1 MYMNILMYIFKLNIL
16 IYKINILI
24 NNTTIIKFLNV
35 KLYRI
40 HNSNKN
46 YEMPRNTFNKNFARF
61 MQINSKIY
69 LKGFVLVSC
78 GCSHKLPQTDQVGSF
93 TETLRKILSH
103 PSLLASGCYWHIL
116 SPP

>member
-46 YEMPRNTFNKNFARF
+46 YEMPRKTFNKNFY
-61 MQINSKIY
+61 KIY
-69 LKGFVLVSC
+69 AN
-78 GCSHKLPQTDQVGSF
+78 KL
-93 TETLRKILSH
+93 
-103 PSLLASGCYWHIL
+103 
-116 SPP
+116 